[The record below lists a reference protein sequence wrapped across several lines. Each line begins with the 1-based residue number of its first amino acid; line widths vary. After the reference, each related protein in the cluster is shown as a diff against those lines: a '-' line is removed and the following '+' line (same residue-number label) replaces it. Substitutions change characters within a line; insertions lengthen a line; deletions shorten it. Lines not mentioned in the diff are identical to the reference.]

1 MITKDRLG
9 YVIPGAYI
17 SNYPIYKTN
26 IWNNWDD
33 HALIKSLSR
42 RPNEDN
48 IIFRNRIINAKDYNS
63 TRQGIINWLSDSFDL
78 SKYNINDKKIFNSIH
93 LPMSYMQYNKLVNKT
108 DDYFPPEVIAD
119 GITFKFPLDDLNLSS
134 DVVGFEGIDDDNNP
148 YKYYYSYEKTVIYD
162 ITFTKKWTLW
172 KNIDQSYFT
181 IFEGN
186 YAPVEIKLR
195 YQTLIDDELFTIEE
209 SALKLTRN
217 ENGEI
222 VEE

>member
-119 GITFKFPLDDLNLSS
+119 GITFKFPVDDLNLSS
-134 DVVGFEGIDDDNNP
+134 DVVEFEGVDESNYP
-148 YKYYYSYEKTVIYD
+148 LKYYYSYEKTVIYNT
-162 ITFTKKWTLW
+162 TFLKSWTLW

-186 YAPVEIKLR
+186 YAPVKIKLR
-195 YQTLIDDELFTIEE
+195 YQTLINGELFIIEE
-209 SALKLTRN
+209 LATKLTRD
-217 ENGEI
+217 EKGDI

>member
-119 GITFKFPLDDLNLSS
+119 GITFKFPVDDLNLSS
-134 DVVGFEGIDDDNNP
+134 DVVEFEGVDESNYP
-148 YKYYYSYEKTVIYD
+148 LKYYYSYEKTVIYNT
-162 ITFTKKWTLW
+162 TFLKSWTLW